1 MTKWFVA
8 SEGQPVQ
15 HFLILGPHEDLIPQ
29 RAFGSGGWR
38 GRRRGLDVKLIHL
51 RCNYLTEVLN
61 IDSEFYF
68 RESSINFD
76 SAIPIC
82 PNQVLAHLR
91 LGIPNHIV
99 LLTFVTHPLHLPV
112 HTYLRPLPCAFIS
125 GRVVVILV
133 ALKNSSMSLLC

>member
-1 MTKWFVA
+1 MTRFVA

-38 GRRRGLDVKLIHL
+38 GRRRCLDVILIHL

-61 IDSEFYF
+61 IDSRFYF
-68 RESSINFD
+68 RELSINFD

-91 LGIPNHIV
+91 LGIPNHICSPYICYSSV
-99 LLTFVTHPLHLPV
+99 TFTRTHIPSAAPMCFHQWPRCSNTCCLE
-112 HTYLRPLPCAFIS
+112 
-125 GRVVVILV
+125 
-133 ALKNSSMSLLC
+133 K